1 MEDETMEIYLEYFTG
16 PAAAVVV
23 LVALAYG
30 LYRLANEHLL
40 PLVRTGLREHFE
52 HIEKLMEEHSKQANS
67 FQVLLASPEHAED
80 RADKPQVENAKNS
93 WKIQKI
99 LTNQ

>member
-16 PAAAVVV
+16 PAAAVVI

-30 LYRLANEHLL
+30 FYRLANEHLL

-52 HIEKLMEEHSKQANS
+52 HIEKLMEEHSKDR
-67 FQVLLASPEHAED
+67 QVFREAIEL
-80 RADKPQVENAKNS
+80 
-93 WKIQKI
+93 
-99 LTNQ
+99 LTNRLDNIESDVKEIKEKIDEKSK